1 MEAFDDKT
9 TTILAIWV
17 SDTFLLSL
25 DVWWRKRLLETLW
38 YQVWVWDYDTES
50 LNSEV
55 RQVPLITALELT
67 LQFLFFSGEADQRR
81 VFLTPLLVN
90 YLSLASFD
98 RLTSPT
104 AVRITRSLSGQDTSS
119 QSALQG
125 KWVMTLTSNMAQCE
139 RVPWSEEQPADRSD
153 GDDDRA

>member
-9 TTILAIWV
+9 TPILAFWV
-17 SDTFLLSL
+17 SDTFLLRL

-38 YQVWVWDYDTES
+38 YHVWVWDYDKERLKS
-50 LNSEV
+50 GL
-55 RQVPLITALELT
+55 RQVPLITALELS
-67 LQFLFFSGEADQRR
+67 LHFLFFSGEADQRR

-104 AVRITRSLSGQDTSS
+104 AVRTTRSLSGQDTSS

-125 KWVMTLTSNMAQCE
+125 KWVMKLTSNMAQCE
-139 RVPWSEEQPADRSD
+139 RMPWSEEQPADRSED
-153 GDDDRA
+153 DDDRA